1 MRALLHIEEK
11 YMTQQAWAFLGGKQ
25 VPLEDA
31 KVGVRTHA
39 LHYGTAVFEG
49 IRGNWNERTGN
60 VVIFR
65 LKEHYERLLRGCNI
79 LRIQLPFS
87 VDDLCEITTDLL
99 ERNGYREDVYIRPLA
114 FKGEQLVANL
124 NLNSVDD
131 EFMVVIIPFGSY
143 IDNSRPLK
151 CQTSSWRRPM
161 DSSMPTGVKISG
173 LYTTS
178 ILAKTEAIAAGFDE
192 AILLNQD
199 GTVSEG
205 SGENLFMIRDGVIIT
220 PSETDNCLM
229 GITRDSVIQLAK
241 EELGMDVVQRHI
253 HRSELY
259 LAEEVFLTGTAAHVT
274 AVGELDHRAIGTGET
289 GPITKKLQDLYFS
302 TVVGDNEK
310 YSDWCTLVSPS
321 GG

>member
-1 MRALLHIEEK
+1 MPPVTYHKGE
-11 YMTQQAWAFLGGKQ
+11 F
-25 VPLEDA
+25 VPLEQA
-31 KVGVRTHA
+31 TIGIMTHA
-39 LHYGTAVFEG
+39 FHYGTAVFEG
-49 IRGNWNERTGN
+49 IRGNWNPDLGK

-65 LKEHYERLLRGCNI
+65 LEEHYERLLRGCKI
-79 LRIQLPFS
+79 LRIELPYS
-87 VDDLCEITTDLL
+87 VDDLCTITTELL
-99 ERNGYREDVYIRPLA
+99 ERNGFREDVYIRPLA
-114 FKGEQLVANL
+114 FKGAQLVANL
-124 NLNSVDD
+124 KLHELED
-131 EFMVVIIPFGSY
+131 EFVLVMQPFGSY

-178 ILAKTEAIAAGFDE
+178 ILAKTEAVAGGYDE

-205 SGENLFMIRDGVIIT
+205 SGENLFMVRDGVIIT
-220 PSETDNCLM
+220 PSETDNCLL
-229 GITRDSVIQLAK
+229 GITRDSVIQLAG
-241 EELGMDVVQRHI
+241 EELGMKVVQRHI

-274 AVGELDHRAIGTGET
+274 AVGELDNRAIGTGDT
-289 GPITKKLQDLYFS
+289 GPVTKKLQDLYFS
-302 TVVGDNEK
+302 AVVGDNEN
-310 YSDWCTLVSPS
+310 YLDWCTFVSPS

>member
-1 MRALLHIEEK
+1 
-11 YMTQQAWAFLGGKQ
+11 MTQQAWAFLGGEQ
-25 VPLEDA
+25 IPLEDA
-31 KVGVRTHA
+31 KVGVMTHA

-49 IRGNWNERTGN
+49 IRGNWNERTGK

-65 LKEHYERLLRGCNI
+65 LQEHYERLLRGCKI
-79 LRIQLPFS
+79 LCIELPYS
-87 VDDLCEITTDLL
+87 VGDLCKITVDLL

-114 FKGEQLVANL
+114 FKGAQMVANL
-124 NLNSVDD
+124 NLVGLED
-131 EFMVVIIPFGSY
+131 EFTLVIIPFGSY

-151 CQTSSWRRPM
+151 CQTSSWRKAM
-161 DSSMPTGVKISG
+161 DSSMPTGVKLSG

-178 ILAKTEAIAAGFDE
+178 ILAKTEAVAAGYDE

-205 SGENLFMIRDGVIIT
+205 SGENLFMVRDGVINT
-220 PSETDNCLM
+220 PAETDNCLL
-229 GITRDSVIQLAK
+229 GISRDSVIQLAR
-241 EELGMDVVQRHI
+241 EELGMEVVQRHI

-259 LAEEVFLTGTAAHVT
+259 LADEVFLTGTAAHVT
-274 AVGELDHRAIGTGET
+274 AVGELDHRTIGAGET
-289 GPITKKLQDLYFS
+289 GPITQKLQDLYFS

-321 GG
+321 GS

>member
-1 MRALLHIEEK
+1 
-11 YMTQQAWAFLGGKQ
+11 MTQQAWAFLGGKQ

-49 IRGNWNERTGN
+49 IRGNWNERTGK

-79 LRIQLPFS
+79 LRIDLPYS
-87 VDDLCEITTDLL
+87 VYDLCKITTDLL

-124 NLNSVDD
+124 NLKTVED
-131 EFMVVIIPFGSY
+131 EFTIVIVPFGSY
-143 IDNSRPLK
+143 IDNTRPLK

-205 SGENLFMIRDGVIIT
+205 SGENLFMVRDGVIIT
-220 PSETDNCLM
+220 PSETDNCLL
-229 GITRDSVIQLAK
+229 GITRDSVIRLAG

-274 AVGELDHRAIGTGET
+274 AVGELDHRAISTGET

-302 TVVGDNEK
+302 SVVGDNDK

>member
-1 MRALLHIEEK
+1 MAQE
-11 YMTQQAWAFLGGKQ
+11 TWAFLGGKQ
-25 VPLEDA
+25 VPEEEA
-31 KVGVRTHA
+31 VVGVKTHA

-49 IRGNWNERTGN
+49 IRGNWNERLGK

-65 LKEHYERLLRGCNI
+65 LREHYERLIRGCQI
-79 LRIQLPFS
+79 LRISLPYS
-87 VDDLCEITTDLL
+87 VDELCKITTELL
-99 ERNGYREDVYIRPLA
+99 EKNGFSEDVYIRPLA

-124 NLNSVDD
+124 NLNSVQD
-131 EFMVVIIPFGSY
+131 EFTLIIVPFGSY
-143 IDNSRPLK
+143 IDNSRPLR

-178 ILAKTEAIAAGFDE
+178 ILAKTEALAAGFDE
-192 AILLNQD
+192 AILLNQN

-205 SGENLFMIRDGVIIT
+205 SGENLFMIRDGIIIT
-220 PSETDNCLM
+220 PSETDNCLL

-241 EELGMDVVQRHI
+241 NELGMQIVQRPM

-259 LAEEVFLTGTAAHVT
+259 LADEVFLTGTAAHLT
-274 AVGELDHRAIGTGET
+274 SVGELDNRNIGDGQT
-289 GPITKKLQDLYFS
+289 GPITKQLQDLYFT
-302 TVVGDNEK
+302 TVVGDNDG
-310 YSDWCTLVSPS
+310 YADWCTMVSPS

>member
-1 MRALLHIEEK
+1 MAQE
-11 YMTQQAWAFLGGKQ
+11 TWAFLGGKQ
-25 VPLEDA
+25 VPEEEA
-31 KVGVRTHA
+31 VVGVKTHA

-49 IRGNWNERTGN
+49 IRGNWNEKLGK

-65 LKEHYERLLRGCNI
+65 LREHYERLIRGCQI
-79 LRIQLPFS
+79 LRISLPYS
-87 VDDLCEITTDLL
+87 VDELCKITTDLL
-99 ERNGYREDVYIRPLA
+99 EKNGFSEDVYIRPLA

-124 NLNSVDD
+124 NLNSVQD
-131 EFMVVIIPFGSY
+131 EFTLIIVPFGSY
-143 IDNSRPLK
+143 IDNSRPLR

-178 ILAKTEAIAAGFDE
+178 ILAKTEALAAGFDE
-192 AILLNQD
+192 AILLNQN

-205 SGENLFMIRDGVIIT
+205 SGENLFMIRDGIIIT
-220 PSETDNCLM
+220 PSETDNCLL

-241 EELGMDVVQRHI
+241 NELGMQIVQRPM

-259 LAEEVFLTGTAAHVT
+259 LADEVFLTGTAAHLT
-274 AVGELDHRAIGTGET
+274 SVGELDNRNIGDGQT
-289 GPITKKLQDLYFS
+289 GPITKQLQDLYFT
-302 TVVGDNEK
+302 TVVGDNDG
-310 YSDWCTLVSPS
+310 YADWCTMVSPS

>member
-1 MRALLHIEEK
+1 
-11 YMTQQAWAFLGGKQ
+11 MTQQAWAFLGGEQ

-31 KVGVRTHA
+31 KVGVMTHA

-49 IRGNWNERTGN
+49 IRGNRNERSGN

-65 LKEHYERLLRGCNI
+65 LKEHYERLLRGCKI
-79 LRIQLPFS
+79 LRIELPFS
-87 VDDLCEITTDLL
+87 VDDLCKITVDLL
-99 ERNGYREDVYIRPLA
+99 ERNGYSEDVYIRPLA
-114 FKGEQLVANL
+114 FKGQEAIANL
-124 NLNSVDD
+124 KLHELDD
-131 EFMVVIIPFGSY
+131 EFMLVIVPFGSY

-178 ILAKTEAIAAGFDE
+178 ILAKTEAVMAGYDE

-205 SGENLFMIRDGVIIT
+205 SGENLFMVRDGVIIT
-220 PSETDNCLM
+220 PSETDNCLL
-229 GITRDSVIQLAK
+229 GITRDSVIQLAR
-241 EELGMDVVQRHI
+241 EELGMDVSQRHI

-259 LAEEVFLTGTAAHVT
+259 LADEVFLTGTAAHVL
-274 AVGELDHRAIGTGET
+274 AVGELDHQAVGTGET
-289 GPITKKLQDLYFS
+289 GPITQKLQDLYFS
-302 TVVGDNEK
+302 TVVGDNDR

>member
-1 MRALLHIEEK
+1 
-11 YMTQQAWAFLGGKQ
+11 MTQQAWAFLGGKQ
-25 VPLEDA
+25 IPLEDA

-49 IRGNWNERTGN
+49 IRGNWNERLGKI
-60 VVIFR
+60 VVFR
-65 LKEHYERLLRGCNI
+65 LEEHYERLLRGCNI
-79 LRIQLPFS
+79 LHIKLPFS
-87 VDDLCEITTDLL
+87 VDDLCKITVELL

-114 FKGEQLVANL
+114 FKGAQMVANL
-124 NLNSVDD
+124 NLVGLED
-131 EFMVVIIPFGSY
+131 EFTVVIIPFGSY
-143 IDNSRPLK
+143 IDNSRPLR
-151 CQTSSWRRPM
+151 CQTSSWRKAM
-161 DSSMPTGVKISG
+161 DSSMPTGVKLSG

-178 ILAKTEAIAAGFDE
+178 ILAKTEAVAAGYDE

-205 SGENLFMIRDGVIIT
+205 SGENLFMVRDGVINT
-220 PSETDNCLM
+220 PSETDNCLL
-229 GITRDSVIQLAK
+229 GISRDSVIHLAR

-259 LAEEVFLTGTAAHVT
+259 LADEVFLTGTAAHVL
-274 AVGELDHRAIGTGET
+274 AVGELDHRTIGGGKT
-289 GPITKKLQDLYFS
+289 GPITQKLQDLYFS
-302 TVVGDNEK
+302 AVVGDNDK